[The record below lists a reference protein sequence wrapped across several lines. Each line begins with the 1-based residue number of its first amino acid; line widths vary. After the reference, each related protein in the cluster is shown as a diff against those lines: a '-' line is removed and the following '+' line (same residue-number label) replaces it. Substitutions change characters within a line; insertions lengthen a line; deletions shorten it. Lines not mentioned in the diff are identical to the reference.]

1 MEHVNLGRRIR
12 IARKNK
18 GYSTDELA
26 TRLRVKT
33 STIEKWEKEINAPR
47 VNKLHIMSGILSVPL
62 LWLIAGAD
70 HIPDSA
76 GDNTDQEV
84 INFKIEQA
92 EQGVQE
98 LGSLLAEI
106 KILVQNCET

>member
-12 IARKNK
+12 MARKNK
-18 GYSTDELA
+18 DYSKAELA
-26 TRLRVKT
+26 TRLGVKT
-33 STIEKWEKEINAPR
+33 STIEKWEEEINAPR

-70 HIPDSA
+70 HIPDPA
-76 GDNTDQEV
+76 GAFTDQEV
-84 INFKIEQA
+84 INFKLEQA
-92 EQGVQE
+92 EQGLRE
-98 LGSLLAEI
+98 AGTLLAEI